1 MGDDSP
7 LYLVLKYIHI
17 LAAIVAVGANITYG
31 VWIVRARREPAHIGF
46 AIKGIQFLDNRI
58 ANPAYGVLLLTG
70 ILMIVVGHLAIQLW
84 IIVAVV
90 LFVAIAVIGFA
101 YFTPLVRAQLKLVDA
116 GDTTSPEFERLARR
130 NAIIGPVLGVI
141 VLVIL
146 GMMVFQPTL

>member
-1 MGDDSP
+1 MTDSVP
-7 LYLVLKYIHI
+7 YLILKYIHI

-31 VWIVRARREPAHIGF
+31 VWSVRAQRDRAHLGF

-58 ANPAYGVLLLTG
+58 ANPAYGVLFLTG
-70 ILMIVVGHLAIQLW
+70 IIMIIVGGLGIRLW
-84 IIVAVV
+84 IVVAVV

-101 YFTPLVRAQLKLVDA
+101 YFTPLVKAQLKLLDA

-130 NAIIGPVLGVI
+130 NALIGPILGVL

-146 GMMVFQPTL
+146 AMMVFQPNL